1 MDELKILDLLPND
14 ATVIKLMGKEVVG
27 HTSNNLS
34 YNKMSY
40 NNFVFLCNEN
50 RCLPRGGIIWQ

>member
-1 MDELKILDLLPND
+1 MDEVKILDLLPNV
-14 ATVIKLMGKEVVG
+14 ATLIKPMGKEVVG

-40 NNFVFLCNEN
+40 NNFVFVCNEN